1 MSCACI
7 GGCLRVGVSGLEEGL
22 APFGAWA
29 SAEAR
34 ASPSGA
40 HAGGAHSCHV
50 FKQNSYCIP
59 EDATEW
65 RHSIEYQGSCD
76 KKGGTAFPRGSLVD
90 K

>member
-1 MSCACI
+1 VSGACI
-7 GGCLRVGVSGLEEGL
+7 DGCLRVGVSGLGEGL

-50 FKQNSYCIP
+50 FKQI
-59 EDATEW
+59 A
-65 RHSIEYQGSCD
+65 I
-76 KKGGTAFPRGSLVD
+76 AFQRTSRSDVIL
-90 K
+90 